1 MFNYGDMELSSE
13 ILYKQSRAGS
23 IQTKLSEEAKK
34 RVAKYRGLVEKAL
47 HSGDTYYGINTG
59 FGYLSNVR
67 IEDEKLDILQVNLV
81 RSHAC
86 GTGDYVEKEI
96 SRALLFLRA
105 HTFALGHTGISLEC
119 VDKILQLLEN
129 DVLPAVPAKGSVGAS
144 GDLAPLSHLALG
156 IMGEGEVFYKGE
168 LRAAAEVLKEL
179 GITPH
184 KLKPKEGLSLIN
196 GTHFMAVLSAFAVE
210 ESKIIARAADV
221 VGALSLD
228 AIRGTVRAFDERIH
242 MVRKQKGQSV
252 VAKNFREIFKDDD
265 GIMNSHVDCE
275 KVQDPYSFRCIPQ
288 VHGAVRDA
296 IDYASEKVNIEL
308 NSVTDNP
315 LCFDDGDIISGGNF
329 HGEPMALAMDFLG
342 MAMSEIGSMSE
353 RRVEKL
359 TNPAMSG
366 LPAFVIKDSGLNSG
380 YMIPHVVTAALTS
393 ENKVLSHPACVDSIP
408 TSADKED
415 HVSMGPISARKAR
428 EIIKNVTDILAIE
441 LLAACQAVD
450 ILEPL
455 KPGKFLNQIY
465 TKIRELS
472 PSMNQDRSLHKDIER
487 VSKWIISGGID
498 EIISHSKPELK

>member
-1 MFNYGDMELSSE
+1 MFNFGDMELTSE
-13 ILYKQSRAGS
+13 ILYKQSKEVGLNS
-23 IQTKLSEEAKK
+23 SLSNEAKE
-34 RVAKYRGLVEKAL
+34 RISKYRSFVEKAL
-47 HSGDTYYGINTG
+47 NSGETYYGINTG

-67 IEDEKLDILQVNLV
+67 IDDEKLDTLQFNLV

-96 SRALLFLRA
+96 SKGLLLLRA

-119 VDKILQLLEN
+119 VNTIINLLEKN
-129 DVLPAVPAKGSVGAS
+129 ILPAVPAKGSVGAS

-156 IMGEGEVFYKGE
+156 IMGEGEVFHDGK
-168 LRAAAEVLKEL
+168 LMDADVALKNA
-179 GITPH
+179 GVKAH
-184 KLKPKEGLSLIN
+184 KLQPKEGLSLLMVPI
-196 GTHFMAVLSAFAVE
+196 FMAVLSSFAVE
-210 ESKIIARAADV
+210 EAKILSRAADV

-242 MVRKQKGQSV
+242 NVRKQKGQSL
-252 VAKNFREIFKDDD
+252 VAKNFREIFKDED
-265 GIMNSHVDCE
+265 GIMNSHHDCE

-296 IDYASEKVNIEL
+296 VEYASEKVDIEL

-315 LCFDDGDIISGGNF
+315 LCFDDGIISGGNF
-329 HGEPMALAMDFLG
+329 HGEPMALAMDFLAIA
-342 MAMSEIGSMSE
+342 MAEIGSMSE

-380 YMIPHVVTAALTS
+380 YMIPHVVTAALVS
-393 ENKVLSHPACVDSIP
+393 ENKVLCHPASVDSIP

-428 EIIKNVTDILAIE
+428 EVISNVGDILAIE
-441 LLAACQAVD
+441 LLAACQAID

-455 KPGKFLNQIY
+455 KPGKFLNQVY
-465 TKIRELS
+465 DKVREFS
-472 PSMNQDRSLHKDIER
+472 PSMNQDRSLHKDIEK
-487 VSKWIISGGID
+487 VSKVDYGWWYRRNY
-498 EIISHSKPELK
+498 